1 MWYVGYFWIL
11 NLWQIVDSFIIHHNC
26 NANIWLKC
34 NDVGKDDFFVVL
46 LLLKSD
52 TRNNTSHLV
61 QEWVHLSE
69 DTKNNQVPN
78 PVDWGSELEGK
89 KLSQVRRI
97 PSENKC
103 NWCISL
109 QTGKRLHTSMHAI
122 RTEEL
127 ICWNTLWNCCMA
139 KQGEKNS
146 QVKKDCIYISF

>member
-11 NLWQIVDSFIIHHNC
+11 NLWQIVDSFIIHHKLQC
-26 NANIWLKC
+26 KYLAKVQWC
-34 NDVGKDDFFVVL
+34 WEDDFVVVVL
-46 LLLKSD
+46 LKTD

-61 QEWVHLSE
+61 REWVHLSE

-78 PVDWGSELEGK
+78 PADWGSELEGK

-109 QTGKRLHTSMHAI
+109 QIVKRLHTSMHAI